1 MSYDPSTPTGQVR
14 LLINDTGGDPV
25 FGDADIAG
33 FLALEKGNIK
43 RAAAQA
49 LDVIADDEA
58 LTGKVISS
66 EGKSTNGAA
75 VAASLRAR
83 ATTLREQ
90 ALYDLAQDDDESFFE
105 IVPMSPAPS
114 VSNTLVGDWWGGTL

>member
-1 MSYDPSTPTGQVR
+1 MAYDPTTTVGQVR
-14 LLINDTGGDPV
+14 LLINDTSADPV
-25 FGDADIAG
+25 FDDGDINA
-33 FLALEKGNIK
+33 FLTLEGLSVK

-58 LTGKVISS
+58 LTAKVVSS
-66 EGKSTNGAA
+66 QDVSTNGPA

-90 ALYDLAQDDDESFFE
+90 AVYDLTVNDDESVFE
-105 IVPMSPAPS
+105 LIPVVPDQLWSDQS
-114 VSNTLVGDWWGGTL
+114 WWTV